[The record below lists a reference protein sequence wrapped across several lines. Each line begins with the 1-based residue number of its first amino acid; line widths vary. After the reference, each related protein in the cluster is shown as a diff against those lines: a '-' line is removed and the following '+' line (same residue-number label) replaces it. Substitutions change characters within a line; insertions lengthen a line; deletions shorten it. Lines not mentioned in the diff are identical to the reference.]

1 MTTALMQSG
10 WRLLFQDSSRA
21 DFGKH
26 IHSLERSITR
36 ATRQEVNHDCGG
48 CAVRGM
54 PSALS
59 VVFLGVLC
67 VKFRK
72 VSYREHKESRREEH
86 FRLGSARMRRQAR
99 TPASM
104 ASRTRRTSAS

>member
-10 WRLLFQDSSRA
+10 WRLLFLDSSRA

-36 ATRQEVNHDCGG
+36 ATRREVNHDCGG
-48 CAVRGM
+48 CAVPGM
-54 PSALS
+54 PSVLS
-59 VVFLGVLC
+59 VAFRDVLC

-72 VSYREHKESRREEH
+72 AQHRERKELLRPTEKSVFLIPSSIPLLLH
-86 FRLGSARMRRQAR
+86 
-99 TPASM
+99 
-104 ASRTRRTSAS
+104 